1 VGDHGGTGATFKR
14 AIERG
19 NLVVA
24 EITARELG
32 RLDLAD
38 ALELTAL
45 IALHDLERG
54 RRAAMRWLR
63 WWLGARKP
71 TLEETTMVVGCLAA
85 LGGPG
90 HRGALAALRALVPAE

>member
-1 VGDHGGTGATFKR
+1 VADHTNARVTFAR

-19 NLVVA
+19 DLVVA

-45 IALHDLERG
+45 IALHDRDRG
-54 RRAAMRWLR
+54 RRAALRWLR
-63 WWLGARKP
+63 WWLDAREP
-71 TLEETTMVVGCLAA
+71 ALDETAAVVGSLVA
-85 LGGPG
+85 LGGPSHNAG
-90 HRGALAALRALVPAE
+90 LAALRGFTHP